1 MTEMDLQLFKNS
13 FEKAPMAFYIL
24 RLENPEDPGSLRQLH
39 VNDAANAV
47 TRINLKKN
55 NGKLWKE
62 AYPEL
67 AGSEL
72 ATLFARVA
80 VTGEPADYAVEY
92 GDSQFPDTCW
102 TGSAWCIDEHTV
114 AISFTDGTN
123 KMEVKRTKNREYAA
137 IEKRATKNKHDLETV
152 SEELMAFTYSVSHD
166 LRAPLRRLDGFS
178 QELLNEYSD
187 RLDETGR
194 HYLQRIRNSAQN
206 MGNLIDDLL
215 KLSRISRK
223 QITREMVDLGMIS
236 LEIINEL
243 KELEPDRNVTFKN
256 IEPLQAHADK
266 GLARVLLL
274 NLLSNAWKF
283 SSCRQTAD
291 IEFGSTQ
298 LNGDRVFYVKDN
310 GTGFDM
316 KYADKLFR
324 AFQRLHSEKEYEG
337 SGIGLATVSRIINL
351 HNGKVW
357 AESKPGT
364 GSTFYFSFNL
374 N

>member
-1 MTEMDLQLFKNS
+1 MDLHLYKNA

-24 RLENPEDPGSLRQLH
+24 RLENPEDTGSLRQLY
-39 VNDAANAV
+39 VNDAASAT
-47 TRINLKKN
+47 TRNNLKKN
-55 NGKLWKE
+55 DGKLWKE

-72 ATLFARVA
+72 AALFARVA
-80 VTGEPADYAVEY
+80 VTGEPSEYEVEY
-92 GDSQFPDTCW
+92 GDSQFPGSCR
-102 TGSAWCIDEHTV
+102 TGTAWCIDKHTV
-114 AISFTDGTN
+114 AISSIEGTN
-123 KMEVKRTKNREYAA
+123 KMEAKRTKNRDYAA
-137 IEKRATKNKHDLETV
+137 IEKQATKNKNDFETV

-206 MGNLIDDLL
+206 MGKLIDDLL

-223 QITREMVDLGMIS
+223 QITRETVDLGKIS
-236 LEIINEL
+236 LEIIDEL
-243 KELEPDRNVTFKN
+243 KELEPGRNVTFKN
-256 IEPLQAHADK
+256 SGALQTHADK
-266 GLARVLLL
+266 GLARIVLW

-283 SSCRQTAD
+283 SSLRHPAQ

-298 LNGDRVFYVKDN
+298 MNEGRVFYVKDN
-310 GTGFDM
+310 GAGFDM
-316 KYADKLFR
+316 KYSDKLFR